1 MDDENKD
8 DKIDGGLVL
17 TFPDGKTI
25 SANELGISEY
35 AAGQSGQVT
44 IPDVI
49 DVTEEEKKREKF
61 IREQPLIKSIE
72 RGDDTRDIITAILKE
87 IAEELAHLKY
97 ERKKASENGK
107 NTANYNTARASGL
120 QQLAN
125 TLFRKL
131 ENTRAEQLD
140 LKSPRFQRVLKLW
153 LNFVYESMQKSGL
166 GEQEID
172 LVLNTMKADL
182 VDWELVVLN
191 DQ

>member
-1 MDDENKD
+1 VNNDIDDEV
-8 DKIDGGLVL
+8 DGGLVL
-17 TFPDGKTI
+17 TFPDGSVI
-25 SANELGISEY
+25 PAAELGVSEY

-44 IPDVI
+44 IPEVEDVA
-49 DVTEEEKKREKF
+49 EEERKREKF

-72 RGDDTRDIITAILKE
+72 RGDATQDIISAILKE
-87 IAEELAHLKY
+87 IAEELAHLKW

-107 NTANYNTARASGL
+107 STANYNTTRAAGL

-140 LKSPRFQRVLKLW
+140 LKSPRFQKVLKLW
-153 LNFVYESMQKSGL
+153 LDFMYESMQKAGL

-172 LVLNTMKADL
+172 LVMNTMKADL
-182 VDWELVVLN
+182 VDWETRILN
-191 DQ
+191 E